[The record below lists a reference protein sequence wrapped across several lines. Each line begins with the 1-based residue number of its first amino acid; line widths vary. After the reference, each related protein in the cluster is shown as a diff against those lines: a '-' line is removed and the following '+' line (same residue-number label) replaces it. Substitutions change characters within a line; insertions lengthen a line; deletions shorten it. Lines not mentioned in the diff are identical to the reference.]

1 MKKRKMMLTAA
12 ALAVAVALLCVACG
26 NQNDGSS
33 SVPSNGGQSVTSS
46 PKTSGGTTTNPAD
59 SYPEKTITIIVGNAA
74 GGGSDLTCRIMTKY
88 LPKYLNNATI
98 VVANDGAG
106 SGESAFLSVANAAPD
121 GYTLG
126 FFHGGQIMRTLSMD
140 TQYEIE
146 NYKYIAQQTY
156 EPRALAVRADDDR
169 FPDLAAFI
177 AYAEANPGAILVSDS
192 GYGSSEHF
200 ASASVMFYSG
210 IELTPV
216 HTNGTAESKTNL
228 LGGHVD
234 AMMCGLSEVVGQ
246 VEDGTVRLLGV
257 TSEIRNEHFP
267 DIPTFSENGIPAV
280 YDVLRGFYCNK
291 DVPQEIVDKISD
303 AMYQVSQDED
313 FIADMAAMTLPVTYK
328 NSADFTEYV
337 MDTKENYAAL
347 LESIEW
353 KAQ

>member
-1 MKKRKMMLTAA
+1 MKRRKMTLAA
-12 ALAVAVALLCVACG
+12 ALAFVLALSCAGCG
-26 NQNDGSS
+26 NQSS
-33 SVPSNGGQSVTSS
+33 GENSVPSNGGQTAAST
-46 PKTSGGTTTNPAD
+46 PAAGSTAAAD
-59 SYPEKTITIIVGNAA
+59 PSASYPDKTITIIVGNAA

-140 TQYEIE
+140 TQYEME

-200 ASASVMFYSG
+200 ASASVMYYSG
-210 IELTPV
+210 IDLTPV

-246 VEDGTVRLLGV
+246 VADGTVRLLGV
-257 TSEIRNEHFP
+257 TSETRNEYFP
-267 DIPTFSENGIPAV
+267 DVPTFSENDIPAV

-328 NSADFTEYV
+328 NSAEFTEYV
-337 MDTKENYAAL
+337 METKENYGAL

-353 KAQ
+353 QGQ